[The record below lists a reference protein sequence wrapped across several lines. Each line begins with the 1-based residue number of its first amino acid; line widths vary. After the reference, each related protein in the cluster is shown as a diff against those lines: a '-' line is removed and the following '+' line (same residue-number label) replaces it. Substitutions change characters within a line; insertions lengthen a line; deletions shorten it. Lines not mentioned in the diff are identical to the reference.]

1 MAVDYSILSRVPSI
15 GSRIISGME
24 AGREAAVRNQLLQQ
38 QQQDRAMQMED
49 RRRQMQ
55 QAQQQ
60 EAVFGQAAD
69 LIRKAGLD
77 PDDPAVLQQ
86 FTAAAVQSRNPQ
98 LISLAGQ
105 MSERAQKRQ
114 QERAYRTEYEQKYG
128 GGAASAP
135 MAANAMPG
143 AAAPSANALAAP
155 ADPYTA
161 QREQAMRDAASP
173 NPLIANRGKMM
184 LQQLPKLPTAGAERA
199 TPADLQMMQKLGY
212 PLTQEGYTAFK
223 SAGMRQPAEQ
233 APTITRIVDPTNPQ
247 QELAIDARVYRGGG
261 IGSPGVIGTTGKSPA
276 AAATAAKTEQG
287 QQQARDIIDTLRASY
302 DTLDRMR
309 AVPSTQRSAISNA
322 LSYVAGTGV
331 GQIAGR
337 VAGTEEQVER
347 DVISSA
353 RNQILNAV
361 KNATGMSA
369 QQLNSNVE
377 FTSWLRS
384 LTDPTVSYEANQR
397 ILDNLEKFIASG
409 GKYSERKQSG
419 SVTRSTSGQA
429 AAERPA
435 PKGVDPE
442 DWKFMTP
449 EERKL
454 WK

>member
-1 MAVDYSILSRVPSI
+1 
-15 GSRIISGME
+15 
-24 AGREAAVRNQLLQQ
+24 
-38 QQQDRAMQMED
+38 
-49 RRRQMQ
+49 
-55 QAQQQ
+55 
-60 EAVFGQAAD
+60 
-69 LIRKAGLD
+69 
-77 PDDPAVLQQ
+77 
-86 FTAAAVQSRNPQ
+86 
-98 LISLAGQ
+98 
-105 MSERAQKRQ
+105 
-114 QERAYRTEYEQKYG
+114 
-128 GGAASAP
+128 
-135 MAANAMPG
+135 
-143 AAAPSANALAAP
+143 
-155 ADPYTA
+155 
-161 QREQAMRDAASP
+161 
-173 NPLIANRGKMM
+173 
-184 LQQLPKLPTAGAERA
+184 
-199 TPADLQMMQKLGY
+199 
-212 PLTQEGYTAFK
+212 
-223 SAGMRQPAEQ
+223 
-233 APTITRIVDPTNPQ
+233 VDPTNPQ

-261 IGSPGVIGTTGKSPA
+261 VGSPGVIGTTGKSPA

-377 FTSWLRS
+377 FSSWLKS

-419 SVTRSTSGQA
+419 SVTPATSGQS